1 MYKDC
6 YSANQTIKKRLNL
19 PTKTNPMKNLF
30 LFTLTIAMLFSC
42 SNETIPDS
50 TKTTVMVDVPVTID
64 EIKVGSNDEVKTVA
78 ELEIE
83 GMTCAIGCAKMIE
96 KTVSDLDGV
105 EMATVDFDAD
115 NPIDFAIVTYN
126 PKKINEYEMAAAVQQ
141 LAGGQYKV
149 KGIIVKKYV
158 YSESLKEEEI
168 ENNETSMVDVKFSF
182 PNILNIFTLV
192 LR

>member
-6 YSANQTIKKRLNL
+6 NSTKQTIKKRLNL
-19 PTKTNPMKNLF
+19 PPKTNLMKKLF
-30 LFTLTIAMLFSC
+30 ILTMTAALLFSC
-42 SNETIPDS
+42 SNETVKD
-50 TKTTVMVDVPVTID
+50 TDKTTAMVDVPVTIN
-64 EIKVGSNDEVKTVA
+64 EIKVGDMNDVKTVA

-83 GMTCAIGCAKMIE
+83 GMTCEIGCAKTIK

-105 EMATVDFDAD
+105 KMAQVKFDAD
-115 NPIDFAIVTYN
+115 NPIDFAIVTYD
-126 PKKINEYEMAAAVQQ
+126 PQKINEYEMAAAVQQ

-149 KGIIVKKYV
+149 KGIIVKKYI

-168 ENNETSMVDVKFSF
+168 ENEETSMVDVKFSF

>member
-6 YSANQTIKKRLNL
+6 NSANQTIKKRLNL

-50 TKTTVMVDVPVTID
+50 AKTTAMVDVPVTID
-64 EIKVGSNDEVKTVA
+64 EIKVGDIDEVKTVA

-83 GMTCAIGCAKMIE
+83 GMTCAIGCAKMIK

-105 EMATVDFDAD
+105 EMATVNFDAN
-115 NPIDFAIVTYN
+115 NPIDFAIVTYDPN
-126 PKKINEYEMAAAVQQ
+126 KINEYEMAAAVQQ

-158 YSESLKEEEI
+158 YSESLQEEEI